1 MATHNILEAFRL
13 DGKVALVTGA
23 SRGLGQ
29 GMALGLAEAG
39 ADVVAV
45 STRLDNLEQ
54 TVAQIEKLGR
64 KVLPVACNQAN
75 FPEIRA
81 AIAKTVETFG
91 TIDILVNNAGTIRRS
106 PAVDFS
112 DEDWDAVLDTNL
124 NGVFRF
130 CREAG
135 KIMVEKGSGKIIN
148 IASLLSFSGGITV
161 PAYAA

>member
-81 AIAKTVETFG
+81 AIAKT
-91 TIDILVNNAGTIRRS
+91 
-106 PAVDFS
+106 
-112 DEDWDAVLDTNL
+112 
-124 NGVFRF
+124 
-130 CREAG
+130 
-135 KIMVEKGSGKIIN
+135 
-148 IASLLSFSGGITV
+148 
-161 PAYAA
+161 